1 MSKSL
6 NRLQRK
12 HICWWIIYLLI
23 FLSLVGCQR
32 YKVVNQ
38 INIVDIIGFD
48 TAESSGTNNLLG
60 GVLVHEFKHEEKDAS
75 LKPIFA
81 EGKTVNESIAT
92 INKESRY
99 PIEISKTTVLILTKE
114 YVEKEGVKEIVDTI
128 CRDEKIGANMK
139 VIISNDSLPDIFNKL
154 VQTDAGFLYEMI
166 ENNMVHNNIPY
177 SNLYVFLN
185 NYHGHG
191 RDPILPLVHSSD
203 SGKILIKQVGVIN
216 AKDKLQITLDSEEV
230 IYLKLMINQSKKIIF
245 TIPIDKEGKEGT
257 VTLTNLYGD
266 SEILPHIK
274 NNTVTFD
281 VTMNCTIKDFPSW
294 FDIDKESDY
303 LEKQVKQYVNDNFQK
318 IFKSFQEN
326 EIDPVGIGDMF
337 RSKDRRWSEH
347 RFYQQN
353 YPSLELDTQ
362 ITFHLLK
369 SGLGESGGE

>member
-12 HICWWIIYLLI
+12 HISWWIIYLLI

-32 YKVVNQ
+32 YRVINQ

-48 TAESSGTNNLLG
+48 TAESSGTNNLLA
-60 GVLVHEFKHEEKDAS
+60 GVLVHEFKHEVKDAS

-92 INKESRY
+92 INKESQY
-99 PIEISKTTVLILTKE
+99 PIEIAKTTVLILTKE
-114 YVEKEGVKEIVDTI
+114 YVEKEGVKEIVETI

-154 VQTDAGFLYEMI
+154 VQKDVGFLYEMI

-177 SNLYVFLN
+177 SNLYFFLN
-185 NYHGHG
+185 SYHGHG

-230 IYLKLMINQSKKIIF
+230 LYLKLMLDKSKKIIF
-245 TIPIDKEGKEGT
+245 TVPIDKEGKEGT

-281 VTMNCTIKDFPSW
+281 VTMNCNIKDFPSW

-303 LEKQVKQYVNDNFQK
+303 LEKQVKQYANDNFQK

-326 EIDPVGIGDMF
+326 EIDPFGIGDMF